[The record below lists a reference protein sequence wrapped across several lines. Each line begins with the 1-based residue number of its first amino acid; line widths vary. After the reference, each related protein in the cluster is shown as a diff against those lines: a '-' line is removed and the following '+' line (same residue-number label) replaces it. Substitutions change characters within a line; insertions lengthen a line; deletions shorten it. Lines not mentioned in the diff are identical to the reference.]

1 MLDEIIWG
9 DGDASGV
16 CKQFPFTAAQ
26 NNFPAGGGQGRKRRG
41 VQEFSADAWAGP
53 KRHEYSFL
61 TNIPMPGTIERKL
74 TLGFL
79 AATLVVLVMGGGLYR
94 AAHAFYGN
102 DRQVEH
108 GQAIVGELAATSAL
122 VRGLDAS
129 QRGYYV
135 TGDLAFLQE
144 SESDLK
150 ALPDRLSRLE
160 TLTAANPAQ
169 AARLAELK
177 PAVQASIDAAQ
188 RAVGDRQRFGAAAL
202 DSRNLNRRNWTPS
215 PEAGK
220 IIDAMRADAE
230 QVIRDGATQ
239 RQHNLGTA
247 LYVSVSLAG
256 LLSILLALVHVIVFH
271 ELRARRRVETELGA
285 ARDVALV
292 SAKTKSEFLAN
303 MSHEIR
309 TPMNGIIGMTG
320 LLVDTKL
327 TVEQREFA
335 VTVQNCA
342 DSLLTI
348 INDILDFSK
357 IEAGKL
363 TFELLDF
370 DIRQVVES
378 TIEIL
383 AERAQS
389 KNIELISLIDAGVP
403 VDLCGDAGRLRQ
415 VMLNLL
421 SNAVKFTDQGEVSL
435 HVRADH
441 VTPTDVR
448 LLFEILDTGIGLG
461 EDAQGRIFQPFSQA
475 DGSTTRKYGGTGLG
489 LAISRGLVER
499 MNGQIGVKSELGVGS
514 NFWFTAQLTKQANAP
529 SRPLRRAPASLR
541 VLVVD
546 DNVACCQALGAML
559 DSWGIK
565 FAFAHSGRDALG
577 VMRNANAAG
586 EGFQMALLDMQMP
599 GMSGFAL
606 TEEIKRDPVL
616 ASTQLIIMHTV
627 GRRGS
632 SSSWAEA
639 GINGYVT
646 KPVKQSALF
655 DAIMDAVATPSGPR
669 LGVNVSKQQTFKTT
683 TELSRMMMRPV
694 AAPRLSSFRVLLA
707 EDNMV
712 NQKVALRQLLNLG
725 FRADAVANGREVIDA
740 LSRIPYKIVFMDCQM
755 PEMDGYQATTI
766 IRNRTGHGDKVTIIA
781 MTANALEGDRET
793 CLAAGMDDYLSKPV
807 KQEDLERVLRRWL
820 PAEAFPPTALET
832 H

>member
-1 MLDEIIWG
+1 ML
-9 DGDASGV
+9 
-16 CKQFPFTAAQ
+16 
-26 NNFPAGGGQGRKRRG
+26 
-41 VQEFSADAWAGP
+41 
-53 KRHEYSFL
+53 
-61 TNIPMPGTIERKL
+61 GTIERKL
-74 TLGFL
+74 TVGFL
-79 AATLVVLVMGGGLYR
+79 AATLVVIVMGGGFYR
-94 AAHAFYGN
+94 AAQKFYDN
-102 DRQVEH
+102 DRWVERGH
-108 GQAIVGELAATSAL
+108 AVIAEVDGTSAGIQDL
-122 VRGLDAS
+122 EAN
-129 QRGYYV
+129 QRGFLV
-135 TGDLAFLQE
+135 TGDAGFLPGIQ
-144 SESDLK
+144 SNSK
-150 ALPDRLSRLE
+150 ALPDRIARL
-160 TLTAANPAQ
+160 AALVSDRPEQ
-169 AARLAELK
+169 AARLGDLRQ
-177 PAVQASIDAAQ
+177 AVQAKIDAAQ
-188 RAVGDRQRFGAAAL
+188 HTVDDRKRLGQAAVDP
-202 DSRNLNRRNWTPS
+202 RNLNRKNLAAAPD
-215 PEAGK
+215 AGK
-220 IIDAMRADAE
+220 LIDAMKADAE
-230 QVIRDGATQ
+230 QTVRDCTAL
-239 RQHNLGTA
+239 RKKNLGLA
-247 LYVSVSLAG
+247 LYVSIGLAG
-256 LLSILLALVHVIVFH
+256 LLSAMLAIVHVIVFR
-271 ELRARRRVETELGA
+271 ELRARRRVETELGS
-285 ARDVALV
+285 ARDVALS

-389 KNIELISLIDAGVP
+389 KNLELISLIDAGVP
-403 VDLCGDAGRLRQ
+403 PDLCGDAGRLRQ
-415 VMLNLL
+415 VLLNLL
-421 SNAVKFTDQGEVSL
+421 SNAVKFTDKGEVSL
-435 HVRADH
+435 HVRTESA
-441 VTPTDVR
+441 TETEVR
-448 LLFEILDTGIGLG
+448 LLFEIVDTGIGLG
-461 EDAQGRIFQPFSQA
+461 ADAQARIFQPFSQA

-499 MNGQIGVKSELGVGS
+499 MNGQIGVTSEIGVGS
-514 NFWFTAQLTKQANAP
+514 NFWFTAQLTKQINPP
-529 SRPLRRAPASLR
+529 SRPVRRAPKDLR

-546 DNVACCQALGAML
+546 DNVACCQAFGAML
-559 DSWGIK
+559 ESWSIK
-565 FAFAHSGRDALG
+565 FAFAHNGRDALN
-577 VMRNANAAG
+577 VMRTAGAAG
-586 EGFQMALLDMQMP
+586 EPFQIALLDMQMP

-616 ASTQLIIMHTV
+616 ATTQLIIMHTI

-655 DAIMDAVATPSGPR
+655 DAIMDAVAVPSGPR
-669 LGVNVSKQQTFKTT
+669 LGVNVPKQQTFKTT
-683 TELSRMMMRPV
+683 TELSRLMMRPV
-694 AAPRLSSFRVLLA
+694 AAPRMSNFRVLLA

-740 LSRIPYKIVFMDCQM
+740 LARIPYRLVFMDCQM
-755 PEMDGYQATTI
+755 PEMDGYQATQI

-820 PAEAFPPTALET
+820 PAEAFPPTALEA

>member
-1 MLDEIIWG
+1 ML
-9 DGDASGV
+9 
-16 CKQFPFTAAQ
+16 
-26 NNFPAGGGQGRKRRG
+26 
-41 VQEFSADAWAGP
+41 
-53 KRHEYSFL
+53 
-61 TNIPMPGTIERKL
+61 GTIERKL
-74 TLGFL
+74 TIGFL
-79 AATLVVLVMGGGLYR
+79 AATLVVIVTGCGFYR
-94 AAHAFYGN
+94 AAQKFYEN
-102 DRQVEH
+102 DRSVERGH
-108 GQAIVGELAATSAL
+108 EIISGLDQTATL
-122 VRGLDAS
+122 VRDLDAS
-129 QRGYYV
+129 QRGFYV
-135 TGDLAFLQE
+135 TGDPIFLQ
-144 SESDLK
+144 SSQDAMK
-150 ALPDRLSRLE
+150 TLPGVIAPLAGLIADS
-160 TLTAANPAQ
+160 PAQ
-169 AARLAELK
+169 AARVAELRE
-177 PAVQASIDAAQ
+177 AVQLKIEAAQ
-188 RAVGDRQRFGAAAL
+188 HIIDDRQRLGAAAL
-202 DSRNLNRRNWTPS
+202 DPRNLNRKNWTPGTNF
-215 PEAGK
+215 GK
-220 IIDAMRADAE
+220 VFDSLKADAE
-230 QVIRDGATQ
+230 QTMQACTDQ
-239 RQHNLGTA
+239 RKRNLSFA
-247 LYVSVSLAG
+247 LYVSIGLAG
-256 LLSILLALVHVIVFH
+256 LLSVLLAVVHFIVFR
-271 ELRARRRVETELGA
+271 ELRARRRVETELGS
-285 ARDVALV
+285 ARDVALS

-389 KNIELISLIDAGVP
+389 KNLELISLIDPNVP

-435 HVRADH
+435 HVRAET

-448 LLFEILDTGIGLG
+448 LLFEIIDTGIGLG
-461 EDAQGRIFQPFSQA
+461 ADAQARIFQPFSQA

-499 MNGQIGVKSELGVGS
+499 MSGQIGVRSETGVGS
-514 NFWFTAQLTKQANAP
+514 NFWFTAQLTKQASPP
-529 SRPLRRAPASLR
+529 SRPVRRAPQSLR

-546 DNVACCQALGAML
+546 DNAACCQALGAML
-559 DSWGIK
+559 DSWNIK
-565 FAFAHSGRDALG
+565 FAFAHSGRDALST
-577 VMRNANAAG
+577 MRTAGAAG
-586 EGFQMALLDMQMP
+586 DPFQIALLDMQMP
-599 GMSGFAL
+599 GMSGLAL

-616 ASTQLIIMHTV
+616 ASTQIIIMHTI

-669 LGVNVSKQQTFKTT
+669 LGVSVPKQQTFKTT
-683 TELSRMMMRPV
+683 TELSKMMMRPV
-694 AAPRLSSFRVLLA
+694 TAPRLSSFRVLLA

-755 PEMDGYQATTI
+755 PEMDGYQATQV

-807 KQEDLERVLRRWL
+807 KQEDLERMLRRWL
-820 PAEAFPPTALET
+820 PGEAFPPTPLEAR
-832 H
+832 

>member
-1 MLDEIIWG
+1 ML
-9 DGDASGV
+9 
-16 CKQFPFTAAQ
+16 
-26 NNFPAGGGQGRKRRG
+26 
-41 VQEFSADAWAGP
+41 
-53 KRHEYSFL
+53 
-61 TNIPMPGTIERKL
+61 GTIERKL
-74 TLGFL
+74 TAGFL
-79 AATLVVLVMGGGLYR
+79 AATLVVICMGYG
-94 AAHAFYGN
+94 FYGASQKFYDN
-102 DRQVEH
+102 DRRVEH
-108 GQAIVGELAATSAL
+108 GHALIADLANVSSLLKDLEAGQHGY
-122 VRGLDAS
+122 VEIGDA
-129 QRGYYV
+129 
-135 TGDLAFLQE
+135 AFLQRVQGN
-144 SESDLK
+144 SR
-150 ALPDRLSRLE
+150 ALPDKVALL
-160 TLTAANPAQ
+160 AASVSDEPAQ
-169 AARLAELK
+169 AARAADLQSS
-177 PAVQASIDAAQ
+177 VQASVTAAL
-188 RAVGDRQRFGAAAL
+188 RAVEDRQRFGAAVL
-202 DSRNLNRRNWTPS
+202 DPRNPARKNWATTDDP
-215 PEAGK
+215 GK
-220 IIDAMRADAE
+220 IIAAMTADAQQKLAE
-230 QVIRDGATQ
+230 GVALR
-239 RQHNLGTA
+239 RKNLA
-247 LYVSVSLAG
+247 LAWGVSIGLAA
-256 LLSILLALVHVIVFH
+256 LLSILLAVVHVIVFH

-285 ARDVALV
+285 ARDVAV
-292 SAKTKSEFLAN
+292 SSARTKSEFLAN

-389 KNIELISLIDAGVP
+389 KNLELISLIDQGVP
-403 VDLCGDAGRLRQ
+403 TDLCGDAGRLRQ
-415 VMLNLL
+415 VLLNLL

-435 HVRADH
+435 HVTTET
-441 VTPTDVR
+441 VTDTDVKI
-448 LLFEILDTGIGLG
+448 LFQITDTGIGLDA
-461 EDAQGRIFQPFSQA
+461 DAQERIFQPFAQA

-499 MNGQIGVKSELGVGS
+499 MDGQIGVKSEPGVGS
-514 NFWFTAQLTKQANAP
+514 NFWFTARLTKQAHPP
-529 SRPLRRAPASLR
+529 SHPVRRAPRGLR

-546 DNVACCQALGAML
+546 DNEACCQALGAML
-559 DSWGIK
+559 NSWNIQ
-565 FAFAHSGRDALG
+565 FAFAHNGRAALA
-577 VMRNANAAG
+577 VLRNAGAAG
-586 EGFQMALLDMQMP
+586 EPFPIALLDMQMP

-606 TEEIKRDPVL
+606 TEEIKRDPAL
-616 ASTQLIIMHTV
+616 AATQIIIMHTV

-669 LGVNVSKQQTFKTT
+669 LGVNASRQHAFKTT
-683 TELSRMMMRPV
+683 TELSQLMMRPV
-694 AAPRLSSFRVLLA
+694 TTPRLSNFRVLLA

-725 FRADAVANGREVIDA
+725 FRADAVANGKEVIDA
-740 LSRIPYKIVFMDCQM
+740 LARIPYRIIFMDCQM
-755 PEMDGYQATTI
+755 PEMDGYQATQI
-766 IRNRTGHGDKVTIIA
+766 IRERTGHGDKVTIIA

-820 PAEAFPPTALET
+820 PAEAFPSATAET
-832 H
+832 R

>member
-1 MLDEIIWG
+1 MLG
-9 DGDASGV
+9 S
-16 CKQFPFTAAQ
+16 
-26 NNFPAGGGQGRKRRG
+26 
-41 VQEFSADAWAGP
+41 
-53 KRHEYSFL
+53 
-61 TNIPMPGTIERKL
+61 IERKL
-74 TLGFL
+74 NVGLL
-79 AATLVVLVMGGGLYR
+79 AGTLVVVIMGCGFFE
-94 AAHAFYGN
+94 AARRYYEN
-102 DRQVEH
+102 DRQVEQ
-108 GQAIVGELAATSAL
+108 GQAVINGLENISDLVRDLEAAQQGFVTTGDGPSVHRARGDIKLLPVKAEALAALLAAAPAKTA
-122 VRGLDAS
+122 DA
-129 QRGYYV
+129 
-135 TGDLAFLQE
+135 
-144 SESDLK
+144 
-150 ALPDRLSRLE
+150 
-160 TLTAANPAQ
+160 
-169 AARLAELK
+169 AELK
-177 PAVQASIDAAQ
+177 QAVQAKIVATQ
-188 RAVGDRQRFGAAAL
+188 RALEDRQRLGVAVL
-202 DSRNLNRRNWTPS
+202 DSRNPARRSWV
-215 PEAGK
+215 AAKDVGK
-220 IIDAMRADAE
+220 IIDADAAAAQARVRE
-230 QVIRDGATQ
+230 YEELRRTD
-239 RQHNLGTA
+239 LGWA
-247 LYVSVSLAG
+247 LYLSIGLAG
-256 LLSILLALVHVIVFH
+256 LLSVLLAVVHLVVFR

-285 ARDVALV
+285 ARDVALI
-292 SAKTKSEFLAN
+292 SARTKSEFLAN

-389 KNIELISLIDAGVP
+389 KNLELISLIDAGVP

-415 VMLNLL
+415 VLLNLL
-421 SNAVKFTDQGEVSL
+421 SNAVKFTDKGEVSL
-435 HVRADH
+435 HVTADS
-441 VTPTDVR
+441 VTETDVR
-448 LLFEILDTGIGLG
+448 VLFQIVDTGIGLG
-461 EDAQGRIFQPFSQA
+461 PEAQERIFQPFSQA

-499 MNGQIGVKSELGVGS
+499 MDGQIGLKSDLGIGS
-514 NFWFTAQLTKQANAP
+514 NFWFTARLTKQANPP
-529 SRPLRRAPASLR
+529 SRPVRRAPASLR

-546 DNVACCQALGAML
+546 DNATCCQALGAML
-559 DSWGIK
+559 DAWNIK
-565 FAFAHSGRDALG
+565 FALAHDGRDALG
-577 VMRNANAAG
+577 VLRSARAAG
-586 EGFQMALLDMQMP
+586 EPFQIALLDMQMP

-606 TEEIKRDPVL
+606 TEEIKRDPAL

-669 LGVNVSKQQTFKTT
+669 LGVNVPRQQTFKTT
-683 TELSRMMMRPV
+683 TELSRLMMRPV
-694 AAPRLSSFRVLLA
+694 TTPKLSSIRVLLA

-740 LSRIPYKIVFMDCQM
+740 LARIPYRLVFMDCQM
-755 PEMDGYQATTI
+755 PEMDGYEATQL
-766 IRNRTGHGDKVTIIA
+766 IRSRAGNSEKVVIIA

-807 KQEDLERVLRRWL
+807 KQEDLERVLRRWV
-820 PAEAFPPTALET
+820 PAEAFPPATVET
-832 H
+832 R

>member
-1 MLDEIIWG
+1 ML
-9 DGDASGV
+9 
-16 CKQFPFTAAQ
+16 
-26 NNFPAGGGQGRKRRG
+26 
-41 VQEFSADAWAGP
+41 
-53 KRHEYSFL
+53 
-61 TNIPMPGTIERKL
+61 GTIERKL
-74 TLGFL
+74 TIGFL
-79 AATLVVLVMGGGLYR
+79 AATVVIIVMGGGFYR
-94 AAHAFYGN
+94 AAQRFYDNDGWVERGHAVIAEADGTAASI
-102 DRQVEH
+102 R
-108 GQAIVGELAATSAL
+108 ELEAN
-122 VRGLDAS
+122 
-129 QRGYYV
+129 QRGFLV
-135 TGDLAFLQE
+135 TGDPNFLPAIQ
-144 SESDLK
+144 SNSK
-150 ALPDRLSRLE
+150 ALPDRVAHLA
-160 TLTAANPAQ
+160 TLVAERPAQ
-169 AARLAELK
+169 TARLGELR
-177 PAVQASIDAAQ
+177 PAVQAKIEAAQ
-188 RAVGDRQRFGAAAL
+188 HTVEDRRRLGQAAL
-202 DSRNLNRRNWTPS
+202 DPHNLNRKTLVVAPD
-215 PEAGK
+215 AGK
-220 IIDAMRADAE
+220 LLDAIRADAE
-230 QVIRDGATQ
+230 QMVRDCTTL
-239 RQHNLGTA
+239 RKKNLGLA
-247 LYVSVSLAG
+247 LYVSIGLAG
-256 LLSILLALVHVIVFH
+256 LLSAMLAIVYIIVFR
-271 ELRARRRVETELGA
+271 ELHARRRVETELGA
-285 ARDVALV
+285 ARDVAV
-292 SAKTKSEFLAN
+292 SSARTKSEFLAN

-389 KNIELISLIDAGVP
+389 KNLELISLIDAGVP
-403 VDLCGDAGRLRQ
+403 PDLCGDAGRLRQ
-415 VMLNLL
+415 VLLNLL
-421 SNAVKFTDQGEVSL
+421 SNAVKFTDKGEVSL
-435 HVRADH
+435 HVRTESA
-441 VTPTDVR
+441 TEAEVR
-448 LLFEILDTGIGLG
+448 LLFEIVDTGIGLG
-461 EDAQGRIFQPFSQA
+461 VDAQARIFQPFSQA

-499 MNGQIGVKSELGVGS
+499 MNGQIGVTSEIGVGS
-514 NFWFTAQLTKQANAP
+514 NFWFTAQLTKQANPP
-529 SRPLRRAPASLR
+529 SRPVRRAPRDLR

-546 DNVACCQALGAML
+546 DNVACCQAFGAML
-559 DSWGIK
+559 ESWNVK
-565 FAFAHSGRDALG
+565 FAFAHSGRDALN
-577 VMRNANAAG
+577 VMRTAG
-586 EGFQMALLDMQMP
+586 AGGEPFQIALLDMQMP

-616 ASTQLIIMHTV
+616 ATTQLIIMHTI

-655 DAIMDAVATPSGPR
+655 DAIMDAVAVPSGPR
-669 LGVNVSKQQTFKTT
+669 LGVNLPKQQTFKTT
-683 TELSRMMMRPV
+683 TELSRLMMRPV
-694 AAPRLSSFRVLLA
+694 AAPRMSNFRVLLA

-740 LSRIPYKIVFMDCQM
+740 LARIPYRLVFMDCQM
-755 PEMDGYQATTI
+755 PEMDGYQATQI

-820 PAEAFPPTALET
+820 PAEAFPPTALEA